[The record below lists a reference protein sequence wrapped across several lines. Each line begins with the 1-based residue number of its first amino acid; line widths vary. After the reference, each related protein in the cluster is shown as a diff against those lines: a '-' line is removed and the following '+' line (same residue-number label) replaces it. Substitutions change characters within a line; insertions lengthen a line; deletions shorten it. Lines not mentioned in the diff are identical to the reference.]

1 MRLWHKEL
9 VPVLPRKQ
17 LVGQWRECVAVV
29 GLMAE
34 AKDSLA
40 NMTIVAKVVN
50 YPLEHLAVYTRL
62 VIQEMTKRGYK
73 ISDAAYEKWLE
84 RLEELGGAEGEF
96 CEYLM
101 NTDKATLFHT
111 WHNDRYFWQC
121 YYNLEEKYDCG
132 SITKEE
138 FGPIR
143 ALAAQKRKEY
153 ISGEVFGT
161 APGVK

>member
-9 VPVLPRKQ
+9 VPILPRKQ

-40 NMTIVAKVVN
+40 NMTIVAKVMD
-50 YPLEHLAVYTRL
+50 YPLEHLTAYTRL
-62 VIQEMTKRGYK
+62 VIKEMNTRGYR

-84 RLEELGGAEGEF
+84 RLEELGGAEGEL
-96 CEYLM
+96 CEYLVST
-101 NTDKATLFHT
+101 NSELFNT

-132 SITKEE
+132 SITQEE
-138 FGPIR
+138 FNPIR
-143 ALAAQKRKEY
+143 ALAVQKYTSY
-153 ISGEVFGT
+153 IRGT
-161 APGVK
+161 VLGMETRVK